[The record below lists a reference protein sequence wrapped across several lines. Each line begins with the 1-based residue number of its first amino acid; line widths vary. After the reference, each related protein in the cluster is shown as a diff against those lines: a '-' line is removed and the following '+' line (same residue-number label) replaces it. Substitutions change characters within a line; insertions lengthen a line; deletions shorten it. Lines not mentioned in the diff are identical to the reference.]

1 VAENA
6 LQVDVREGAGKGVA
20 RKLRAAGRIPGVCYG
35 KHARSVSVSLDAAAL
50 RQLLT
55 RSEAGM
61 NTLIQLQVAGGGEP
75 DGKTVLLRDLQRDPV
90 NGGYLHADFYAVD
103 LQQKVEVAV
112 PIHITGKA
120 QGVEQGGIVDHALR
134 EVDLVCMPLSIPREI
149 LVDVTELDLG
159 DSLHVRD
166 LALPDGVELS
176 SDPDLSVVSVV
187 SPAKAEE
194 EAAPEEVVEGEE
206 VPAEGEAAEEPKE
219 EAPESSGEKK
229 SGD

>member
-1 VAENA
+1 
-6 LQVDVREGAGKGVA
+6 
-20 RKLRAAGRIPGVCYG
+20 
-35 KHARSVSVSLDAAAL
+35 
-50 RQLLT
+50 
-55 RSEAGM
+55 M
-61 NTLIQLQVAGGGEP
+61 NTLIQLQVAGGGEL

-90 NGGYLHADFYAVD
+90 NGAYLHADFYALD

>member
-35 KHARSVSVSLDAAAL
+35 KHARSVAVSLDAAAL